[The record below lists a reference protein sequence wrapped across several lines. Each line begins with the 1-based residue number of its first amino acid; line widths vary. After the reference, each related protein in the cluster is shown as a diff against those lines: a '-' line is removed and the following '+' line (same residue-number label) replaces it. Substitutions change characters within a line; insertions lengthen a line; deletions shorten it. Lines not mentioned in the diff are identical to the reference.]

1 LFMNAILGHVFGC
14 WKQPMQIGCY
24 GMECRDRFAPINI
37 VHNNNQSVIFSSTE
51 RFLFIFLDNFVKST
65 NTSNFAKSCNF

>member
-1 LFMNAILGHVFGC
+1 MNAILGHVFGG

-37 VHNNNQSVIFSSTE
+37 VYNNNQSAIFSSTE
-51 RFLFIFLDNFVKST
+51 RFLFIFWTILLSVLTQALLPKVVTFE
-65 NTSNFAKSCNF
+65 